1 MFRFAQHD
9 SATYSVGCRK
19 SRGIVIL
26 LLSCVALVT
35 GAQPRS
41 DSLEQLAND
50 FWAWRAKYAPFTADD
65 VNRIERPDGIRDWS
79 RASIDRRGK
88 DLAGFEARWKKLSPA
103 QWPIPKQV
111 DYKLIGSALSRVR
124 WELEINPRWKRD
136 PNFYIEQTLTAL
148 AEALT
153 VPAPYDEARSREI
166 LTRIENIPSIL
177 QQASENLESPP
188 APFATVAAQ
197 NLDGIRGHLRT
208 MASALIGSTK
218 LKPQELNA
226 ATDRAADALEKF
238 QRQLKDKLDGQGMTA
253 SQPSDTPRRLECR
266 RSLPQQKVDATPRR
280 AGECD
285 EGVASTALGR
295 DAYVWLLRNV
305 ALMPFTPEELLAMGR
320 QEWNRAVAFEA
331 YEKNRNKDVPP
342 LRIATDINTWIK
354 DAAEKELQIRKFLED
369 RGILTVPKWVQ
380 HYTLRSTPEY
390 LRALGFTEHDDF
402 TSPSRLNEN
411 CIRYVPEPSEKLGYF
426 WRATAMDPRPIT
438 VHEGVPGHYFQLC
451 LSWKNED
458 PIRRHYYDSGANE
471 GIGFYAEEMMLQAGL
486 FDDSPH
492 TREIIYNFMRLRAL
506 RVEVDVKLALGEFT
520 LEQAA
525 EYLQEKVPMDEQTAR
540 QEAIAFS
547 TSPGGAMTYQI
558 GKLQILKFLADARM
572 QQGDKFN
579 LRSFHDFVWK
589 NGNVPIALQ
598 EWEFL
603 GDASA
608 VPPMGPR

>member
-1 MFRFAQHD
+1 MPFTRSAFGVRCVLASLLFFSSLGLSAAAKAQH
-9 SATYSVGCRK
+9 
-19 SRGIVIL
+19 
-26 LLSCVALVT
+26 
-35 GAQPRS
+35 
-41 DSLEQLAND
+41 DSLEQLADD
-50 FWAWRAKYAPFTADD
+50 FWWWRARQAPFTPDD
-65 VNRIERPDGIRDWS
+65 VNRIERPGGMRDWS
-79 RASIDRRGK
+79 RASIDHRKK
-88 DLAGFEARWKKLSPA
+88 DLAAFEARWKKLDPA
-103 QWPIPKQV
+103 QWSIAKQV

-124 WELEINPRWKRD
+124 WELEVNPRWKRD
-136 PNFYIEQTLTAL
+136 PNFYIDQTLTAL

-153 VPAPYDEARSREI
+153 IPAPFDDAHSREI
-166 LTRIENIPSIL
+166 LARIENIPSIL
-177 QQASENLESPP
+177 EQGSENLDNPP

-197 NLDGIRGHLRT
+197 SLDGIRDRLHK
-208 MASALIGSTK
+208 MAIALAGSTT
-218 LKPQELNA
+218 LKPQDLSTA
-226 ATDRAADALEKF
+226 ADRAADALEKF
-238 QRQLKDKLDGQGMTA
+238 QQQLKEKL
-253 SQPSDTPRRLECR
+253 PK
-266 RSLPQQKVDATPRR
+266 LPEQ
-280 AGECD
+280 
-285 EGVASTALGR
+285 TALGR
-295 DAYVWLLRNV
+295 DAYIWLLQNV
-305 ALMPFTPEELLAMGR
+305 ALMPFTPEDLLGMAR

-342 LRIATDINTWIK
+342 LEIATDTNNWIK
-354 DAAEKELQIRKFLED
+354 DAAEKELQIRRFLKE
-369 RGILTVPKWVQ
+369 RGVLTVPKWVQ
-380 HYTLRSTPEY
+380 RYTLRPTPEY

-402 TSPSRLNEN
+402 TSPSRLNED

-438 VHEGVPGHYFQLC
+438 VHEGIPGHYFQLC
-451 LSWKNED
+451 LAWKNDD
-458 PIRRHYYDSGANE
+458 PIRRHYYDSGTNE

-525 EYLQEKVPMDEQTAR
+525 RYLQEKVPMDEQTAR

-572 QQGDKFN
+572 HQGDKFN
-579 LRSFHDFVWK
+579 LRVFHDFVWK

-603 GDASA
+603 EQAKTGQ
-608 VPPMGPR
+608 

>member
-1 MFRFAQHD
+1 MHFGR
-9 SATYSVGCRK
+9 SAFGVRCVLAS
-19 SRGIVIL
+19 L
-26 LLSCVALVT
+26 LLLTSLGFSAAVQ
-35 GAQPRS
+35 AQP
-41 DSLEQLAND
+41 DSLQQLADD
-50 FWAWRAKYAPFTADD
+50 FWAWRAKNAPFTADD
-65 VNRIERPDGIRDWS
+65 VNRIERPGGMRDWS

-88 DLAGFEARWKKLSPA
+88 DLAGFEARWKKLDPA
-103 QWPIPKQV
+103 QWPLPKQV
-111 DYKLIGSALSRVR
+111 DYKLIGSALARVR
-124 WELEINPRWKRD
+124 WELEVNPRWKRD
-136 PNFYIEQTLTAL
+136 PNFYIEQTLTAV
-148 AEALT
+148 AEALS
-153 VPAPYDEARSREI
+153 VPGSYDEARSREI

-177 QQASENLESPP
+177 QQGAKNLDKPP

-197 NLDGIRGHLRT
+197 NLDGIRDHLRT
-208 MASALIGSTK
+208 MASALVGLTT
-218 LKPQELNA
+218 LKPQKLKA
-226 ATDRAADALEKF
+226 ATDGAADALEKF
-238 QRQLKDKLDGQGMTA
+238 QQQLKDKL
-253 SQPSDTPRRLECR
+253 PK
-266 RSLPQQKVDATPRR
+266 LPQQ
-280 AGECD
+280 
-285 EGVASTALGR
+285 TALGR
-295 DAYVWLLRNV
+295 DAYIWFLQNV

-331 YEKNRNKDVPP
+331 YEKNRNKDVLP
-342 LRIATDINTWIK
+342 LKIVTDTNTWIK
-354 DAAEKELQIRKFLED
+354 DAADKELQIRKFLEE

-380 HYTLRSTPEY
+380 HYTLRPTPEY
-390 LRALGFTEHDDF
+390 LRAFGFTEHDDF
-402 TSPSRLNEN
+402 TSASRLTEN

-438 VHEGVPGHYFQLC
+438 VHEGIPGHYFQLC

-520 LEQAA
+520 LEHAA
-525 EYLQEKVPMDEQTAR
+525 KYLQEKVPMDEQTAR

-558 GKLQILKFLADARM
+558 GKLQILRFLADARM

-579 LRSFHDFVWK
+579 LRAFHDFVWK

-598 EWEFL
+598 QWEYL
-603 GDASA
+603 SE
-608 VPPMGPR
+608 R

>member
-1 MFRFAQHD
+1 MHRDCFL
-9 SATYSVGCRK
+9 SRK
-19 SRGIVIL
+19 LLECVRVLGPL
-26 LLSCVALVT
+26 LLLISLTLSEAVQ
-35 GAQPRS
+35 AQP
-41 DSLEQLAND
+41 DSLEQLSND
-50 FWAWRAKYAPFTADD
+50 FWAWRAKQAPFTSDD
-65 VNRIERPDGIRDWS
+65 VNRIERPDGMRDWS
-79 RASIDRRGK
+79 RASIDRRKK
-88 DLAGFEARWKKLSPA
+88 DLAGFEARWKKLDPA

-124 WELEINPRWKRD
+124 WELEVNPRWKRD
-136 PNFYIEQTLTAL
+136 PNFYIEQTLSAL

-153 VPAPYDEARSREI
+153 IPAPYDEARSREI

-177 QQASENLESPP
+177 QQGLENLENPP
-188 APFATVAAQ
+188 APFVSVGVQ
-197 NLDGIRGHLRT
+197 NLDGIRERLHK
-208 MASALIGSTK
+208 MAGALVASTN
-218 LKPQELNA
+218 LKPDELNA
-226 ATDRAADALEKF
+226 ATDRAAEALGKF
-238 QRQLKDKLDGQGMTA
+238 QQQLKDKL
-253 SQPSDTPRRLECR
+253 PK
-266 RSLPQQKVDATPRR
+266 LPQQ
-280 AGECD
+280 
-285 EGVASTALGR
+285 TALGR
-295 DAYVWLLRNV
+295 DAYIWFLRNV

-342 LRIATDINTWIK
+342 LKIATDTNTWIK
-354 DAAEKELQIRKFLED
+354 DAAEKELQIRKFLEE

-380 HYTLRSTPEY
+380 HYTLRPTPEY
-390 LRALGFTEHDDF
+390 LRALEFTEHDDF
-402 TSPSRLNEN
+402 TSASRLNEN

-438 VHEGVPGHYFQLC
+438 VHEGIPGHYFQLC

-525 EYLQEKVPMDEQTAR
+525 KYLQEKVPMDEQTAR

-572 QQGDKFN
+572 QEGDNFN
-579 LRSFHDFVWK
+579 LRAFHDFVWK
-589 NGNVPIALQ
+589 NGNIPIALQ
-598 EWEFL
+598 EREYF
-603 GDASA
+603 GQK
-608 VPPMGPR
+608 

>member
-9 SATYSVGCRK
+9 SLVYLVSSRK
-19 SRGIVIL
+19 SRAIIIVFLGWVTL
-26 LLSCVALVT
+26 LAPVQ
-35 GAQPRS
+35 AQP

-50 FWAWRAKYAPFTADD
+50 FWAWRARHAPFTGDD
-65 VNRIERPDGIRDWS
+65 VNRIERPGGMRDWS
-79 RASIDRRGK
+79 RASISQRQK
-88 DLAGFEARWKKLSPA
+88 DLAGFDTRWKKLDPA

-124 WELEINPRWKRD
+124 WELELNPRWKRD
-136 PNFYIEQTLTAL
+136 PNFYVEQTLTAL

-166 LTRIENIPSIL
+166 LMRVENIPSLL
-177 QQASENLESPP
+177 QQGSENLENPA
-188 APFATVAAQ
+188 APFANVAVE
-197 NLDGIRGHLRT
+197 NLNGIRDRLHK
-208 MASALIGSTK
+208 MAGALVASTN
-218 LKPQELNA
+218 LKPDELNA
-226 ATDRAADALEKF
+226 ATDRAADALENF
-238 QRQLKDKLDGQGMTA
+238 QQQLNDKL
-253 SQPSDTPRRLECR
+253 PK
-266 RSLPQQKVDATPRR
+266 LPQQ
-280 AGECD
+280 
-285 EGVASTALGR
+285 TAVGP
-295 DAYVWLLRNV
+295 DAYIWYLRNV
-305 ALMPFTPEELLAMGR
+305 ALMEFTPEELLAMGR

-342 LRIATDINTWIK
+342 LKIATDINAWIK
-354 DAAEKELQIRKFLED
+354 DAAEKELQIRKFLEE

-380 HYTLRSTPEY
+380 HYTLRPTPEY
-390 LRALGFTEHDDF
+390 LHALEFTEHDDF
-402 TSPSRLNEN
+402 TSPSGLNKN

-438 VHEGVPGHYFQLC
+438 VHEGIPGHYFQLC

-506 RVEVDVKLALGEFT
+506 RVEVDVKLSLGEFT

-525 EYLQEKVPMDEQTAR
+525 KYLQEKVPMDEQTAR

-547 TSPGGAMTYQI
+547 TNPGGAMTYQI
-558 GKLQILKFLADARM
+558 GKIQILKFLAEARM

-579 LRSFHDFVWK
+579 LQAFHDFVWR

-598 EWEFL
+598 EGEYL
-603 GDASA
+603 GQK
-608 VPPMGPR
+608 